1 METTDTCP
9 ICGHQLFAPY
19 LTCEDYL
26 VSHEKFDL
34 QQCQTCNFRL
44 TNPRPNAQKISG
56 YYKSEQYVSHNDES
70 KGVINSVYRL
80 VRNFTLQSKLRLIN
94 KLNNGPG
101 KILDIG
107 CGTGSFLENCQ
118 FSGWEVLGVEPD
130 ADARA
135 VATDRLPSQ
144 VYSDL
149 NLLPETNQFDIITL
163 WHVLEHIPN
172 LNDTIRQLH
181 HLVKDSGTVMIA
193 LPNSNS
199 YDATYFKQFW
209 AAYDVPRHLH
219 HFTPT
224 TIELL
229 FSKYGFVLV
238 DKKPMVFDAFYIAM
252 LSTRYQ
258 GKTDYLKSIKVG
270 LKSNE
275 EAKRTGDFSS
285 LTYLFKKG

>member
-1 METTDTCP
+1 
-9 ICGHQLFAPY
+9 
-19 LTCEDYL
+19 
-26 VSHEKFDL
+26 
-34 QQCQTCNFRL
+34 
-44 TNPRPNAQKISG
+44 
-56 YYKSEQYVSHNDES
+56 
-70 KGVINSVYRL
+70 
-80 VRNFTLQSKLRLIN
+80 
-94 KLNNGPG
+94 
-101 KILDIG
+101 
-107 CGTGSFLENCQ
+107 
-118 FSGWEVLGVEPD
+118 
-130 ADARA
+130 
-135 VATDRLPSQ
+135 
-144 VYSDL
+144 
-149 NLLPETNQFDIITL
+149 
-163 WHVLEHIPN
+163 
-172 LNDTIRQLH
+172 
-181 HLVKDSGTVMIA
+181 MIA